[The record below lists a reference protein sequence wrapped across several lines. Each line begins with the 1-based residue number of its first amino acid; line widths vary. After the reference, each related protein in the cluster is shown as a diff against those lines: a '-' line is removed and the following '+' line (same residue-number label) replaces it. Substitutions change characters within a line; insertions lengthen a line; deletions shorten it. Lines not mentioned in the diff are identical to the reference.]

1 MLTGVFDLL
10 IARQN
15 EFDNYQNY
23 IKTIQDYW
31 ITRAQ
36 IQRVVGGR
44 LPPLDQM
51 DKDAHSPEKS
61 KKSIIIHPD
70 RVSQSISGIS
80 SQNNIPR
87 KQDKK

>member
-15 EFDNYQNY
+15 ELDNYQKY
-23 IKTIQDYW
+23 IETVRDYW
-31 ITRAQ
+31 VTRAQ

-44 LPPLDQM
+44 LPPVGEMGKMEHSSEKTGKSVDNSPVRTGKSFSDIDSQ
-51 DKDAHSPEKS
+51 DK
-61 KKSIIIHPD
+61 II
-70 RVSQSISGIS
+70 G
-80 SQNNIPR
+80 